1 MKEVFIMFKLI
12 KNWLNKPLTVG
23 EVLKCYG
30 IVSLISMVV
39 GIVQLMALGLFDP
52 IEWFKKNTTK

>member
-1 MKEVFIMFKLI
+1 MFKLI

-30 IVSLISMVV
+30 IVSVISMAV
-39 GIVQLMALGLFDP
+39 GVVQLMVLGLFDP
-52 IEWFKKNTTK
+52 IEWFKTRKNTTK